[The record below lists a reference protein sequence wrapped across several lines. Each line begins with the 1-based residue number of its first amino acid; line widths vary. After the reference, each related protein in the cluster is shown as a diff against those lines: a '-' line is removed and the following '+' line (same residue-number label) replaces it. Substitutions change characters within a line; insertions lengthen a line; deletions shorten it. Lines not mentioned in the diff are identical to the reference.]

1 MNKLLTARLITA
13 ALACIGCGNALYTSA
28 ASALDSA
35 PHFEQPLTLVQLTDL
50 ALSNNPATKI
60 AWAQVR
66 SSEAGLELA
75 RAGYWPQL
83 SVDYSYTRLKQV
95 DFSGGANP
103 AQNRYGPSIDLSY
116 LLWDFG
122 VRSGT
127 ADAAKYSLTAAQLD
141 ANQAVQDLIL
151 QVEQDYY
158 QVLGLQALQDADLQ
172 SVQDASANLDAAN
185 QRKNTGLAT
194 LGDVYQAEAALAGA
208 KLALQT
214 AQGQL
219 AASRGTLA
227 LAVGYPADSSVPL
240 APWETEITTNM
251 PEQNI
256 HDLLAQA
263 QQARPELLASKA
275 QEQAAVASLEAAR
288 AQGWPTLNLDANA
301 GRNTTDVSGQ
311 KTSTSAYSAGLT
323 LSFPLFTGF
332 ANQAQSRQ
340 AQAALDV
347 AQASDEQLVQ
357 TVQLEVWQAYQNMRT
372 AAANLDTTDVQLKSA
387 QQAADVVQARYKNG
401 LDSILDVL
409 SAQAT
414 LANARVQQV
423 QARLNWFAALAA
435 MGHAMGGLDAPKDK
449 VQLP

>member
-1 MNKLLTARLITA
+1 MNKLLTARLISVALASLGCGA
-13 ALACIGCGNALYTSA
+13 ALHASD
-28 ASALDSA
+28 ASAVDSA
-35 PHFEQPLTLVQLTDL
+35 PHFEQPLTLMQLTDL
-50 ALSNNPATKI
+50 ALSNNPSTKI

-83 SVDYSYTRLKQV
+83 SVDYSYERLKQV

-103 AQNRYGPSIDLSY
+103 AQNRYGPSINLSY

-127 ADAAKYSLTAAQLD
+127 ADAANYSLTAAQLD
-141 ANQAVQDLIL
+141 ANQTVQDLIL

-172 SVQDASANLDAAN
+172 SVQDASANLDAAD

-219 AASRGTLA
+219 AAAHGTLA
-227 LAVGYPADSSVPL
+227 LAVGFAADSSVPL
-240 APWETEITTNM
+240 APWETEIAANM

-256 HDLLAQA
+256 HDLLNQA

-275 QEQAAVASLEAAR
+275 QEQAAVASLEATR

-301 GRNTTDVSGQ
+301 GRTTTDVSSQ
-311 KTSTSAYSAGLT
+311 KTTTSAYSAGLT

-347 AQASDEQLVQ
+347 AQASDAQLVQ
-357 TVQLEVWQAYQNMRT
+357 AVQLEVWQ
-372 AAANLDTTDVQLKSA
+372 
-387 QQAADVVQARYKNG
+387 
-401 LDSILDVL
+401 
-409 SAQAT
+409 
-414 LANARVQQV
+414 
-423 QARLNWFAALAA
+423 
-435 MGHAMGGLDAPKDK
+435 
-449 VQLP
+449 